1 MVQFGLRQCIQMF
14 STEKVTRTS
23 AFAAG
28 RGGVQDV
35 TSPDYIALTAAE
47 KAKMLKDSKFRSL
60 DGSSF

>member
-1 MVQFGLRQCIQMF
+1 MF